1 MYKRQPYL
9 WINAAE
15 VAFLKAEYELRW
27 GTKDAAKALYE
38 QAIRLSFEDK
48 GAKDA
53 DAYIADKTRNWLLY
67 TSVGSVGFISSSC
80 NKS

>member
-1 MYKRQPYL
+1 MIVNQFDALPVDH
-9 WINAAE
+9 AAE

-53 DAYIADKTRNWLLY
+53 RLPISPTRPENLRPITIRWAI
-67 TSVGSVGFISSSC
+67 TARPP
-80 NKS
+80 